1 MTGTLELP
9 QPLAPLTFDPQQ
21 ANCRGLDPDLFHPRR
36 GDSPSVRAAITVC
49 NGCEVRG
56 ECLQYALDNNIRD
69 GVWGG
74 TSGRER
80 RQMRATTRGT
90 PAPVVVVFE
99 HGTHGGYQRHR
110 KAGEAACWE
119 CAQAYRDYVQDYRT
133 RKRERRNRARGV
145 A

>member
-21 ANCRGLDPDLFHPRR
+21 ANCRGLDPTLFHPAR
-36 GDSPSVRAAITVC
+36 GDSPSVRAAVTVC
-49 NGCEVRG
+49 NACTVRA
-56 ECLQYALDNNIRD
+56 ECLQYALDNGIRD

-80 RQMRATTRGT
+80 RQMWATTRGA
-90 PAPVVVVFE
+90 PAPRGRRQDNQPIA
-99 HGTHGGYQRHR
+99 HGTYGGYIAHVRR
-110 KAGEAACWE
+110 GDTPCVDCRDANTTYNRE
-119 CAQAYRDYVQDYRT
+119 YRQ
-133 RKRERRNRARGV
+133 RARGV